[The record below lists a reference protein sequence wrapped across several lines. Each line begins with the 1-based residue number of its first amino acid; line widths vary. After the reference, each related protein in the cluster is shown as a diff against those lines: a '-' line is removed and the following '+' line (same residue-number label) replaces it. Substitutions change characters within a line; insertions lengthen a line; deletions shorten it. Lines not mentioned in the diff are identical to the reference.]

1 MTLVVVDEVQEYGTW
16 GHFGSKVAGP
26 VAARLLRLALGLEE
40 QPAKPVAQ
48 ATPSAPKRHTGQS
61 PAAGLLAR
69 YGRSQTPA
77 LEGEPS
83 RRGR

>member
-40 QPAKPVAQ
+40 EPVKPVAQ
-48 ATPSAPKRHTGQS
+48 GAPSAPKPRPSLAG
-61 PAAGLLAR
+61 GLLAR
-69 YGRSQTPA
+69 SGRSQAPA
-77 LEGEPS
+77 LEDDPS